1 MLLRLTTLAAV
12 LSALM
17 AAGASAA
24 DTKSAAKR
32 PITSETIGPAAFM
45 WPPDRVWSA
54 DADNTAPCGSIAG
67 VGNRTDFPLQNGKI
81 ALVAQDKSYD
91 LELAISYL
99 PEPKTNSDFHNLISM
114 EAFKDIKLGHT
125 CVTLPDAAASV
136 KAGTNATLQIK
147 YIADFDKPE
156 NQTFYACS
164 DITYVELSNFKESIP
179 CFNATDPTDGA
190 GTKTGSS
197 GGGGASSTASASSS
211 PSAGSSS
218 GSGSK
223 KSGLSGGAIAGIVI
237 GSVAGVA
244 LIAAAVLLVFRRKQ
258 QRLRVL
264 RQQNPERGKWA
275 ANEQA
280 RDSQSQGSVRMNN
293 L

>member
-1 MLLRLTTLAAV
+1 MPLLTTLAATW
-12 LSALM
+12 ALM
-17 AAGASAA
+17 ASGAA
-24 DTKSAAKR
+24 AAKG
-32 PITSETIGPAAFM
+32 PMTSETIGPAAFM

-67 VGNRTDFPLQNGKI
+67 VQNRTTFPLQNGKI
-81 ALVAQDKSYD
+81 SLVAQDESYD
-91 LELAISYL
+91 LELSISYL
-99 PEPKTNSDFHNLISM
+99 EEPKSNSDFNKLIDM
-114 EAFKDIKLGHT
+114 ETFKDIKLGHT
-125 CVTLPDAAASV
+125 CVTLPNVPSSV

-164 DITYVELSNFKESIP
+164 DITYVELSDFKVSIP
-179 CFNATDPTDGA
+179 CFNATEPTPGSNDGSS
-190 GTKTGSS
+190 KTGS
-197 GGGGASSTASASSS
+197 GGSSSSSTSTAA
-211 PSAGSSS
+211 AGSS
-218 GSGSK
+218 GK

-237 GSVAGVA
+237 GSIAGVG
-244 LIAAAVLLVFRRKQ
+244 LIAAAALVIFRRKQ

-264 RQQNPERGKWA
+264 RQQNSERGKWA
-275 ANEQA
+275 TDPA

>member
-1 MLLRLTTLAAV
+1 MLHLTTLAAV
-12 LSALM
+12 SAIM
-17 AAGASAA
+17 ATGASAA
-24 DTKSAAKR
+24 GIKAAAKG
-32 PITSETIGPAAFM
+32 PMTSETIGPAAFM

-67 VGNRTDFPLQNGKI
+67 VGNRTSFPLQSGKI
-81 ALVAQDKSYD
+81 ALVAQDESYD

-179 CFNATDPTDGA
+179 CFNATEPSDGS
-190 GTKTGSS
+190 KTGSGG

-211 PSAGSSS
+211 PSAG
-218 GSGSK
+218 GSSK
-223 KSGLSGGAIAGIVI
+223 KSRLSGGAIAGIVI

-244 LIAAAVLLVFRRKQ
+244 LVAAAVLLVFRRKQ

-264 RQQNPERGKWA
+264 RQQNSERGKWA
-275 ANEQA
+275 ASEQA

>member
-1 MLLRLTTLAAV
+1 MLRLTTLAAV
-12 LSALM
+12 SAIM
-17 AAGASAA
+17 VTGASAA
-24 DTKSAAKR
+24 GIKAAAKG
-32 PITSETIGPAAFM
+32 PMTSETIGPAAFM

-67 VGNRTDFPLQNGKI
+67 VGNRTSFPLQSGKI
-81 ALVAQDKSYD
+81 ALVAQDESYD

-114 EAFKDIKLGHT
+114 EAFKEIKLGHT

-179 CFNATDPTDGA
+179 CFNAAEPTNGS
-190 GTKTGSS
+190 KTGSGS
-197 GGGGASSTASASSS
+197 GGASSTASASSS
-211 PSAGSSS
+211 PSAGGGS
-218 GSGSK
+218 GSSK

-237 GSVAGVA
+237 GSIAGVA
-244 LIAAAVLLVFRRKQ
+244 LIAAAALLIFRRKQ

-264 RQQNPERGKWA
+264 RQQNSERGKWA

-280 RDSQSQGSVRMNN
+280 RNSQSQGSVRMNN

>member
-1 MLLRLTTLAAV
+1 MLRLTTLAAV
-12 LSALM
+12 SALM
-17 AAGASAA
+17 ATGASAA
-24 DTKSAAKR
+24 GIRAAAKG
-32 PITSETIGPAAFM
+32 PMTSETIGPAAFM

-67 VGNRTDFPLQNGKI
+67 VGNRTSFPLQSGKI
-81 ALVAQDKSYD
+81 ALVAQDESYD

-136 KAGTNATLQIK
+136 QAGTNATLQIK

-164 DITYVELSNFKESIP
+164 DITYVELSNFGESIP
-179 CFNATDPTDGA
+179 CFNATEPTDSS
-190 GTKTGSS
+190 KTGSGS
-197 GGGGASSTASASSS
+197 GASSTASASSS
-211 PSAGSSS
+211 PSAG
-218 GSGSK
+218 GSK

-244 LIAAAVLLVFRRKQ
+244 LIAAAALFIFRRKQ

-264 RQQNPERGKWA
+264 RQQNSERGKWA
-275 ANEQA
+275 ANEQS

>member
-1 MLLRLTTLAAV
+1 MLRLTTLAAV
-12 LSALM
+12 SAIM
-17 AAGASAA
+17 ATGASAA
-24 DTKSAAKR
+24 GIKAAAKG
-32 PITSETIGPAAFM
+32 PMTSETIGPAAFM

-67 VGNRTDFPLQNGKI
+67 VGNRTSFPLQSGKI
-81 ALVAQDKSYD
+81 ALVAQDESYD

-114 EAFKDIKLGHT
+114 EAFKEIKLGHT
-125 CVTLPDAAASV
+125 CVSLPDAAASV

-164 DITYVELSNFKESIP
+164 DITYVELSDFKESIP
-179 CFNATDPTDGA
+179 CFNATQPSDDS
-190 GTKTGSS
+190 KTGS
-197 GGGGASSTASASSS
+197 GGGASPTASASSS
-211 PSAGSSS
+211 PSAG
-218 GSGSK
+218 GSSK
-223 KSGLSGGAIAGIVI
+223 KSRLSGGAIAGIVI

-244 LIAAAVLLVFRRKQ
+244 LVAAAVLLVFRRKQ

-264 RQQNPERGKWA
+264 RQQNSERGKWA

>member
-1 MLLRLTTLAAV
+1 MLRLTTLAAV
-12 LSALM
+12 SAIM
-17 AAGASAA
+17 ATGASAA
-24 DTKSAAKR
+24 GIRAAAKG
-32 PITSETIGPAAFM
+32 PMTSETIGPAAFM

-67 VGNRTDFPLQNGKI
+67 VGNRTSFPLRNGKI
-81 ALVAQDKSYD
+81 ALVAQDESYD

-164 DITYVELSNFKESIP
+164 DITYVELSNFRESIP
-179 CFNATDPTDGA
+179 CFNATEPTDPS
-190 GTKTGSS
+190 KTGSGS
-197 GGGGASSTASASSS
+197 GGASSTASASSS
-211 PSAGSSS
+211 PSAG
-218 GSGSK
+218 GSK
-223 KSGLSGGAIAGIVI
+223 KSRLSGGAIAGIVI
-237 GSVAGVA
+237 GSIAGVA
-244 LIAAAVLLVFRRKQ
+244 LIAAAALFIFRRKQ

-264 RQQNPERGKWA
+264 RQQNSERGKWA
-275 ANEQA
+275 ANEQS